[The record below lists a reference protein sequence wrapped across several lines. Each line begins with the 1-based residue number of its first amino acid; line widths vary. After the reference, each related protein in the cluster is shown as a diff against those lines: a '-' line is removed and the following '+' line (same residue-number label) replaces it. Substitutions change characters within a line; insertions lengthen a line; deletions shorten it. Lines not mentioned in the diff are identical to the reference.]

1 MKNTAIILAA
11 LVAGA
16 SLQAQEPASSYTITV
31 DFSHTSEY
39 VFRGTKFAD
48 DSFQPSVEI
57 AKDNWYAG
65 VWTNQPMKSSIDSEI
80 DFYDE
85 IDFYVGRGL
94 PLNDTWKVDT
104 GATLFYYP
112 ENDKSSGLDTTTF
125 EGYVGIT
132 GAVSGFTPS
141 FYTYYDFTLETWAF
155 QGAVGY
161 SIPLADKLSLDLTGT
176 VGLVT
181 PDLGDS
187 YVYYGV
193 GAVLPYKLTD
203 KATASLGIQYASNG
217 ATGSEDHFFF
227 TAGITIGL

>member
-1 MKNTAIILAA
+1 MKKTAILLAS

-16 SLQAQEPASSYTITV
+16 SLQAQAPASSYTITV
-31 DFSHTSEY
+31 DFPYTSEY
-39 VFRGTKFAD
+39 VFRGTKLAD

-65 VWTNQPMKSSIDSEI
+65 VWTNQPITNNTDNEV
-80 DFYDE
+80 
-85 IDFYVGRGL
+85 DFYVGMGL

-104 GATLFYYP
+104 GATLYWYP
-112 ENDKSSGLDTTTF
+112 ELNKSTGRDSTTF
-125 EGYVGIT
+125 EGYVGVT
-132 GAVSGFTPS
+132 GTVSGFTPS

-155 QGAVGY
+155 QGSVGY

-176 VGLVT
+176 VGLVE
-181 PDLGDS
+181 PDLGGN
-187 YVYYGV
+187 YTYYGI

-203 KATASLGIQYASNG
+203 KATASVGVQYATTDI
-217 ATGSEDHFFF
+217 TGSEDEVYF

>member
-31 DFSHTSEY
+31 DFPYTSEY
-39 VFRGTKFAD
+39 VFRGTKFAE

-65 VWTNQPMKSSIDSEI
+65 VWTNQPITSNIDN
-80 DFYDE
+80 E
-85 IDFYVGRGL
+85 IDFYVGMGL

-104 GATLFYYP
+104 GATLYYYP
-112 ENDKSSGLDTTTF
+112 ELDESSGLDTTTF

-132 GAVSGFTPS
+132 GTVSGFTPS
-141 FYTYYDFTLETWAF
+141 FYTYYDFTLEAWAF

-161 SIPLADKLSLDLTGT
+161 SIPLADKVSLDITGT
-176 VGLVT
+176 VGLVN
-181 PDLGDS
+181 PDLGDN
-187 YVYYGV
+187 YTYYGV

-203 KATASLGIQYASNG
+203 KATASVGIQYATNDV
-217 ATGSEDHFFF
+217 TGSEDNLFF
-227 TAGITIGL
+227 TTGITIGL